1 MLRSLSVA
9 EDRCQGLVQL
19 VGQRPRELA
28 KDGHAREMR
37 ELLGLLPD
45 VGLRAFAIGLVDD
58 DPGRTRAGRPRMARK
73 CSVARIS
80 SVVTCQRHKAQI
92 LRQCGKH
99 KVLLRL
105 LQRVLDAAPMPPLQQ
120 QRGGEPG
127 E

>member
-1 MLRSLSVA
+1 
-9 EDRCQGLVQL
+9 
-19 VGQRPRELA
+19 LA

-105 LQRVLDAAPMPPLQQ
+105 LQRVLDAAPMPPPLQQ